1 MKPLTAVWLAI
12 VLQAACSR
20 PTQTAIETRSVALTH
35 PEDTASAFEP
45 FAAIDP
51 SQPDRLLVGAQYG
64 AGYNR
69 GGHRIWTWLSRD
81 GGTTWSGGRV
91 ISKPFP
97 SAGQALAADL
107 TMAVGL
113 DGAIYHLSLT
123 ADSAPEGL
131 LTAAA
136 ALARSTD
143 GGRTFVP
150 RAVFG
155 TVETAEPGV
164 LVFTDKSW
172 IAVDAGADSPHRGNL
187 YFGWAK
193 NRVDFRD
200 TSVTTRPV
208 VARSRDGGQ
217 TVEAPVGLANNGFGV
232 TLSVDSRGAVH
243 AAWYELRSSGA
254 EGFRVLHSASVDG
267 GESFS
272 EPAVVAELA
281 DSTESIDL
289 PQIIVGPEGR
299 LLLCWSQ
306 GPPLSAAAI
315 DVWCSTR
322 EPDSGWTPPQAVLAD
337 AAGRTA
343 FAYPAIAATSDAL
356 WLLAYSADT
365 ALTVNLYRSEDG
377 RSFQHMVTLA
387 SASLPAG
394 FCARPGLPCRR
405 SGEGFFPGDY
415 VSLGGSARRVV
426 AAYPMPR
433 RDGSPGSTTV
443 MVSVVTLP
451 K

>member
-12 VLQAACSR
+12 GLLAACGR
-20 PTQTAIETRSVALTH
+20 PTQSAIETRSVALAH

-45 FAAIDP
+45 FAVIDP
-51 SQPDRLLVGAQYG
+51 AEADRLVVGAQYG
-64 AGYNR
+64 VGYNR
-69 GGHRIWTWLSRD
+69 GGHRIWTWSSQD
-81 GGTTWSGGRV
+81 GGNTWSGGRV
-91 ISKPFP
+91 ISKSFP

-107 TMAVGL
+107 TMAVGP
-113 DGAIYHLSLT
+113 DGTIYHLSLT

-143 GGRTFVP
+143 GGRSFVP

-155 TVETAEPGV
+155 TVEATEPGV
-164 LVFTDKSW
+164 MVFTDKSW
-172 IAVDAGADSPHRGNL
+172 LAVDVARGSPYRGNL

-217 TVEAPVGLANNGFGV
+217 TVAAPVDLAPTGFGV
-232 TLSVDSRGAVH
+232 TLSVDARGAVH
-243 AAWYELRSSGA
+243 AAWYELRPGGT
-254 EGFRVLHSASVDG
+254 EGFRILHATSLDG
-267 GESFS
+267 GASFG
-272 EPAVVAELA
+272 EPVIVAQLN
-281 DSTESIDL
+281 DSTESIEL
-289 PQIIVGPEGR
+289 PQITVGPEGR
-299 LLLCWSQ
+299 PLLCWSQ
-306 GPPLSAAAI
+306 GPQRPGTAFQ
-315 DVWCSTR
+315 VWCSLR
-322 EPDSGWTPPQAVLAD
+322 ESDSAWSVPEAVLAD
-337 AAGRTA
+337 PAGRTS
-343 FAYPAIAATSDAL
+343 FAYPAIAATDDAF
-356 WLLAYSADT
+356 WLLAYAADT

-377 RSFQHMVTLA
+377 RSFQRMVMLG
-387 SASLPAG
+387 SASLQGG

-405 SGEGFFPGDY
+405 TGEGFFPGDY

-433 RDGSPGSTTV
+433 RGGSPGSTTV

-451 K
+451 D